1 MHMASSA
8 VIEVLG
14 SIVFSFTRGVT
25 EQCNPEEP
33 EFTSESFGY
42 NPLDSTGLE
51 WYSHPV
57 DELIYQEYSER
68 EPTTFDYLA
77 SSRLDITVRNAS
89 SPESEDG
96 SGEHQQDEDRA
107 MHWKRFRPSALQTIC
122 RSMFIGA
129 LISLLTTAFLGTI
142 YLLLSYLG
150 FETVMM
156 CSNLKPTSFLVRVQW
171 VRTISEEIE
180 CVFYY
185 AWPFVNLLF
194 LFRPYQLKG
203 AKTKLAVAGGVM
215 FCLDLAYRVSL
226 QAVGK
231 PYYMRSL
238 MYAAPLYTFF
248 VVNTLLQLYL
258 TLRHFCLR
266 STAKMTSSF
275 CKMAIPTCFPFIAG
289 LTITLYIYP
298 KFNEQNK
305 DGKLIIAI
313 FAPLIGV
320 ALKLISRICV
330 QRLWNITHPG
340 YSYVL
345 LVPLYFGAAVTSR
358 ILQADF
364 DKKEYIAL
372 IGIIHGAA
380 EVIERSTMALID
392 HISHQIWKRQ
402 SAPWGSF
409 RTPRRERLMADI
421 VIMSML
427 FESTGIVAANGYL
440 YLYQYIYVENYSP
453 FHLLK
458 QFTITTAIS
467 LTIEWFFTSA
477 SLAIETR
484 YQNIP
489 VMAVWRKKWKRHLLV
504 AIANV
509 VPLALWTSSTMLG
522 IVRGR
527 FDVSGNES
535 CKMPFS

>member
-1 MHMASSA
+1 MASSA

-14 SIVFSFTRGVT
+14 SIVFSFTRGIT
-25 EQCNPEEP
+25 EHCNPEEP
-33 EFTSESFGY
+33 EFTPESFGY

-51 WYSHPV
+51 WYFHPV
-57 DELIYQEYSER
+57 DELIYQEYSEK
-68 EPTTFDYLA
+68 EPTTLDYLA
-77 SSRLDITVRNAS
+77 SSRLEITVRNAS

-96 SGEHQQDEDRA
+96 SGEHQQDEDTA
-107 MHWKRFRPSALQTIC
+107 MHWKRFRPSALKTVC
-122 RSMFIGA
+122 KSMFIGA
-129 LISLLTTAFLGTI
+129 LISLLTTSFLGTI

-150 FETVMM
+150 FETVMI
-156 CSNLKPTSFLVRVQW
+156 CSNLKSTPFPIRVQW
-171 VRTISEEIE
+171 VRTISEQIA

-203 AKTKLAVAGGVM
+203 AKTKLAVAGDVM

-231 PYYMRSL
+231 PYYMGSH
-238 MYAAPLYTFF
+238 MYRVPLNTFF

-258 TLRHFCLR
+258 TLKHFCAR

-275 CKMAIPTCFPFIAG
+275 CKMAIPTCLPFIAG
-289 LTITLYIYP
+289 LTITDYIYP

-305 DGKLIIAI
+305 EGKLIIAI
-313 FAPLIGV
+313 LAPLIGV
-320 ALKLISRICV
+320 ALKVISRICV

-345 LVPLYFGAAVTSR
+345 LVPLYFAAAVTFR

-364 DKKEYIAL
+364 DKNEYIAL

-380 EVIERSTMALID
+380 EVIERSTMVLID

-440 YLYQYIYVENYSP
+440 YLYQYIYVENNSP

-458 QFTITTAIS
+458 QFAFTTAIS
-467 LTIEWFFTSA
+467 PMIEWFFTSA

-484 YQNIP
+484 HQNIP
-489 VMAVWRKKWKRHLLV
+489 VMAVWRKKWKRHILV

-509 VPLALWTSSTMLG
+509 VPLALWTSSTMLV

-535 CKMPFS
+535 CKMSFS